1 MNKMA
6 PTAKWLP
13 GTKYTKN
20 RTGEGT
26 KWRLKQD
33 MYLGVTVMLWHLMA
47 CSQTLCQHLF

>member
-6 PTAKWLP
+6 PTANAAR
-13 GTKYTKN
+13 TKYTKN

-33 MYLGVTVMLWHLMA
+33 MYLGVTVMLWHRMA
-47 CSQTLCQHLF
+47 RSQTLCQHLF